1 MSGFIQSNQIV
12 KLPYANTA
20 INVADSGKIFIT
32 PQTVGAAAVIYTLPT
47 VAEGFHQWGQ
57 SSIEW
62 LSSNQYKCSGCYS
75 KR

>member
-20 INVADSGKIFIT
+20 INIADSGKIFIT

-47 VAEGFHQWGQ
+47 VAEGLHYRFINGANLP
-57 SSIEW
+57 
-62 LSSNQYKCSGCYS
+62 LSGSVQINTNA
-75 KR
+75 